1 MNDLDLIRALEGL
14 VCALDHILDD
24 LDQLTIQ
31 DDPDAG

>member
-1 MNDLDLIRALEGL
+1 MTDAELIDGLEGL
-14 VCALDHILDD
+14 VLALDHILDD